1 MLQWEYAN
9 LCANLIKANEE
20 LTLNSYNSLPADV
33 AYSLS
38 QGMVVEGPEG
48 RPWCVMYI
56 IQSYLAYVC

>member
-9 LCANLIKANEE
+9 LCANLIKANEQ
-20 LTLNSYNSLPADV
+20 LTLNPYNSLPVDV

-48 RPWCVMYI
+48 RPWCVMCI
-56 IQSYLAYVC
+56 LH